1 MKMELKIISIR
12 NEEKGKKELPK
23 QFNEKMRPD
32 LIARAVLAL
41 QANKRQ
47 AYGASPEAG
56 MRASA
61 DLSKRRRKYRG
72 TYGIGQSRTPRKV
85 LSRRGRRLNY
95 TGALAPQTVGGR
107 RAHPP
112 KAEKIWEKK
121 INKKENRK
129 AIRSAIAATADPVIV
144 KERGHVVPEAYP
156 FIIEDSFE
164 KLAKTKEI
172 KKVLEEIG
180 FKEELKRSMKKTIRA
195 GKGKLRGRKYKK
207 KKGIL
212 LIVSKECS
220 LEKAA
225 KNIPG
230 VDIAKVNGLNAEL
243 LAPGAVPGRI
253 ALFTESAVAKLA
265 DEELFI

>member
-1 MKMELKIISIR
+1 MELKIISIG
-12 NEEKGKKELPK
+12 NEEKGKKELPN
-23 QFNEKMRPD
+23 QFNEKVRPD

-85 LSRRGRRLNY
+85 MSRRGTRLNY
-95 TGALAPQTVGGR
+95 TGAFAPQTVGGR

-112 KAEKIWEKK
+112 KAEKILEKK
-121 INKKENRK
+121 VNKKEKRK
-129 AIRSAIAATADPVIV
+129 AIRSAIAATVDPAIV
-144 KERGHVVPEAYP
+144 KERGHIVPEGYP

-172 KKVLEEIG
+172 RNALEAIG
-180 FKEELKRSMKKTIRA
+180 FKEELKRSAKKIIRA
-195 GKGKLRGRKYKK
+195 GKGKSRGRKYKK
-207 KKGIL
+207 KKGP
-212 LIVSKECS
+212 LIVVSKPCALVKACS
-220 LEKAA
+220 
-225 KNIPG
+225 NILG
-230 VDIAKVNGLNAEL
+230 IDITNVQSLNAEY
-243 LAPGAVPGRI
+243 LAPGSAPGRLTLYTQSAI
-253 ALFTESAVAKLA
+253 KEIKEKNLFN
-265 DEELFI
+265 